1 MTIKEFKKKFSVESE
16 NVDIR
21 MSEKL
26 KQTPIQ
32 PAASTLGAKSEKRF
46 SFRKAFMPLTALA
59 CCIIVVLSLVII
71 NPFSSAEGG
80 FTAYAIE
87 INPSISI
94 IADKNDN
101 VLNVFSL
108 NEDADAILCDGA
120 FDDVVGESLETTVEK
135 IIKVVSESGIFN
147 DYHDNIRIYALNDD
161 KKIMDDKLDKFDGIL
176 KNKLQKFGHG
186 DIGREKFEMSPN
198 DFKDKMDL
206 QGDFGRLEDMKQD
219 ILRRDR
225 YKGNPPP
232 ANGNELPPKPNG
244 DPPPANGDLP
254 PANGDLPPSGDPP
267 PANGN

>member
-1 MTIKEFKKKFSVESE
+1 MTIKEFKKKFSAESE

-26 KQTPIQ
+26 KQTPVS
-32 PAASTLGAKSEKRF
+32 AAAETVGAKSETRF

-59 CCIIVVLSLVII
+59 CCIIAVLSLVILD
-71 NPFSSAEGG
+71 PFTSESG

-120 FDDVVGESLETTVEK
+120 FDDVIGKSLETTVEK

-147 DYHDNIRIYALNDD
+147 DYNDNIRIYALNDD
-161 KKIMDDKLDKFDGIL
+161 KKMMDDKLDKFDGIL
-176 KNKLQKFGHG
+176 KNKLQMFGYG

-225 YKGNPPP
+225 YKG
-232 ANGNELPPKPNG
+232 
-244 DPPPANGDLP
+244 DPPPVSGNDQP
-254 PANGDLPPSGDPP
+254 PPNGDLPPSGDKPVS
-267 PANGN
+267 ANGN